1 MTLEGIIGGMA
12 GAGPRKEAVRLLA
25 VAGLVAACGHNTPV
39 DPGTGGPPQGSVA
52 QSWITTAD
60 QTHLLSQQAD
70 VLIRSDAVASPIVI
84 DVDEGTSYQEMV
96 GFGAAMTDASA
107 YLIQRKLGAQHDAIL
122 RELFG
127 RNPGIGLSFMRVPM
141 GASDFSTHHYSYDDM
156 PAGQT
161 DSTLAQFSIDADRA
175 DKLPALKAALAINPQ
190 LKLVGSP
197 WSAPGW
203 MKTTGSLITGTLR
216 PEFYDSFAQ
225 YFRKFIEGYTA
236 EGVPIFAVTMQNEP
250 AYEPADYPGMRLD
263 PPARAEVI
271 GKHVGPLFA
280 QTGIQALI
288 LDWDHNWDVP
298 SSPLAVLADPTAR
311 QYVNAVAWHCYAGDV
326 GVQDNV
332 HAAYP
337 SKDAYFTECSGG
349 GWATVFGDNLKYFVG
364 TLIIGSTRGWAKG
377 VALWNLALD
386 ENAGPHLGGC
396 GNCRG
401 VITINSSN
409 GFVTRNVEYYAL
421 AHASQFVKPGAHRIF
436 SSTNVSGLQTV
447 AFKNADDD
455 SKVLIVLNT
464 APAERTFAVHFSGKS
479 ILYAL
484 AAGAVATIRWS

>member
-1 MTLEGIIGGMA
+1 MGGMV
-12 GAGPRKEAVRLLA
+12 GAVFRKEAVRLVA
-25 VAGLVAACGHNTPV
+25 IAGLVACGHNTPV
-39 DPGTGGPPQGSVA
+39 DQGTGGPPQGPVA
-52 QSWITTAD
+52 QSWITTGD

-141 GASDFSTHHYSYDDM
+141 GASDFSTHHYSYDDV
-156 PAGQT
+156 PTGQT
-161 DSTLAQFSIDADRA
+161 DSTLAHFSIDEDRA

-298 SSPLAVLADPTAR
+298 NSPLAVLADPTAR
-311 QYVNAVAWHCYAGDV
+311 QYVNAVAWHCYGGDV
-326 GVQDNV
+326 SAQETV

-337 SKDAYFTECSGG
+337 TKDAYFTECSGG
-349 GWATVFGDNLKYFVG
+349 GWATVFADNLKWFVG

-409 GFVTRNVEYYAL
+409 GFVTRNVEYYSL
-421 AHASQFVKPGAHRIF
+421 AHASQFVRPGAHRIA
-436 SSTNVSGLQTV
+436 SSNNVSGLQTV
-447 AFKNADDD
+447 AFKNADDG

-464 APAERTFAVHFSGKS
+464 ASAEVSFAVHIGGKT
-479 ILYAL
+479 ILYAMP
-484 AAGAVATIRWS
+484 AGAAVTLVWS

>member
-1 MTLEGIIGGMA
+1 VTLQALFCGRKTRRVCCVVFA
-12 GAGPRKEAVRLLA
+12 GFAAG
-25 VAGLVAACGHNTPV
+25 CGSNTAV
-39 DPGTGGPPQGSVA
+39 DPGGGGTPSGPAAEV
-52 QSWITTAD
+52 WLTTAD
-60 QTHLLSQQAD
+60 QTHLLSQQPD
-70 VLIRSDAVASPIVI
+70 VVIRSGADASSIVI
-84 DVDEGTSYQEMV
+84 DVDEATSYQEIV

-107 YLIQRKLGAQHDAIL
+107 FLIQHKLGAQHDAIL
-122 RELFG
+122 HELFG
-127 RNPGIGLSFMRVPM
+127 RNPGIGLSFVRVPM
-141 GASDFSTHHYSYDDM
+141 GASDFSTHDYSYDDM

-161 DSTLAQFSIDADRA
+161 DSTLANFSIAEDRV

-190 LKLVGSP
+190 LKLVASP
-197 WSAPGW
+197 WSPPGW
-203 MKTTGSLITGTLR
+203 MKTTGSLIQGTLR

-263 PPARAEVI
+263 PPVRAEVI
-271 GKHVGPLFA
+271 GKHVGPIFEKN
-280 QTGIQALI
+280 GVQALI
-288 LDWDHNWDVP
+288 LDWDHNWDLP
-298 SSPLAVLADPTAR
+298 SSPLAVLADSAAR
-311 QYVNAVAWHCYAGDV
+311 KYVSGVAWHCYAGSV
-326 GVQDNV
+326 GVQENV

-349 GWATVFGDNLKYFVG
+349 GWATVFGDNLKFFVG
-364 TLIIGSTRGWAKG
+364 ELIIGSTRGWAKG

-401 VITINSSN
+401 VITINSAN

-421 AHASQFVKPGAHRIF
+421 AHASRFVRPGAHRIA
-436 SSTNVSGLQTV
+436 STTNVSGLQSV
-447 AFKNADDD
+447 AFKNADDG

-464 APAERTFAVHFSGKS
+464 ASAEVSFSVHVGGKA

-484 AAGAVATIRWS
+484 PAGAVATFRWS

>member
-1 MTLEGIIGGMA
+1 MRTTSFVQTSII
-12 GAGPRKEAVRLLA
+12 
-25 VAGLVAACGHNTPV
+25 VALSGVVAACGHNSAV
-39 DPGTGGPPQGSVA
+39 GPGGGPPPGPVA
-52 QSWITTAD
+52 QAWITTAN
-60 QTHLLSQQAD
+60 QSRLLSQEPDLQ
-70 VLIRSDAVASPIVI
+70 IRSTADAFPVVI
-84 DVDEGTSYQEMV
+84 DVDEGTVYQEMV

-122 RELFG
+122 HELFG

-141 GASDFSTHHYSYDDM
+141 GASDFSTHDYSYDDM

-161 DSTLAQFSIDADRA
+161 DSTLANFSLAEDRV
-175 DKLPALKAALAINPQ
+175 DKLAVLKAALAINPQ

-197 WSAPGW
+197 WSPPGW
-203 MKTTGSLITGTLR
+203 MKTTGSLIQGTLL
-216 PEFYDSFAQ
+216 PKFYGSFAE
-225 YFRKFIEGYTA
+225 YFRKFIDGYAT
-236 EGVPIFAVTMQNEP
+236 EGVPMYAITLQNEP

-271 GKHVGPLFA
+271 GKNMGPLFA
-280 QTGIQALI
+280 SVGIQTLI
-288 LDWDHNWDVP
+288 LDWDHNWDLP
-298 SSPLAVLADPTAR
+298 SSPLAVLADPIAQ

-326 GVQDNV
+326 SAQDNV

-337 SKDAYFTECSGG
+337 TKDAYFTECSGG
-349 GWATVFGDNLKYFVG
+349 GWAPVWADNLKWFVG

-401 VITINSSN
+401 VITINSGT
-409 GFVTRNVEYYAL
+409 GFVTRNVEYYSL
-421 AHASQFVKPGAHRIF
+421 AHASQFVRPGAHRIA
-436 SSTNVSGLQTV
+436 STTNVGGLQSV
-447 AFKNADDD
+447 AFKNADDG

-464 APAERTFAVHFSGKS
+464 AAAEVTFAVHFGGKS

-484 AAGAVATIRWS
+484 PAGAVVTIRWS

>member
-1 MTLEGIIGGMA
+1 MQEGLFWRRRRTA
-12 GAGPRKEAVRLLA
+12 ALYLVLLA
-25 VAGLVAACGHNTPV
+25 ALSACGHNSAV
-39 DPGTGGPPQGSVA
+39 GPGGGVPPGPVA
-52 QSWITTAD
+52 QAWVTTAN
-60 QTHLLSQQAD
+60 QSRLLSQDPDLQ
-70 VLIRSDAVASPIVI
+70 IRSTADAFPVVI
-84 DVDEGTSYQEMV
+84 DVDEATMYQEMV

-122 RELFG
+122 HELFG

-141 GASDFSTHHYSYDDM
+141 GASDFSTHDYSYDDM

-161 DSTLAQFSIDADRA
+161 DSTLARFTLAEDRV

-197 WSAPGW
+197 WSPPGW
-203 MKTTGSLITGTLR
+203 MKTTGSLIQGTLR
-216 PEFYDSFAQ
+216 PEFYGSFAE
-225 YFRKFIEGYTA
+225 YFRKFIDGYAA
-236 EGVPIFAVTMQNEP
+236 EGVPMFAVTLQNEP

-271 GKHVGPLFA
+271 GKHMGPLFA
-280 QTGIQALI
+280 SAGIQTQI
-288 LDWDHNWDVP
+288 FDWDHNWDVP
-298 SSPLAVLADPTAR
+298 ASPLAVLADTLAR
-311 QYVNAVAWHCYAGDV
+311 KYVNAVAWHCYGGDV
-326 GVQDNV
+326 SAQDNV

-337 SKDAYFTECSGG
+337 SKDVYFTECSGG
-349 GWATVFGDNLKYFVG
+349 GWAPVWADNLKWFVG
-364 TLIIGSTRGWAKG
+364 TLVIGSTRGWAKG

-401 VITINSSN
+401 VITINSAT

-421 AHASQFVKPGAHRIF
+421 AHASQFVRPGAHRIA
-436 SSTNVSGLQTV
+436 SSTNVGGLQTV
-447 AFKNADDD
+447 AFKNADDG

-464 APAERTFAVHFSGKS
+464 AAAEVSFAVHFGGKA
-479 ILYAL
+479 ILYAIS
-484 AAGAVATIRWS
+484 AGAVVTLRWS

>member
-1 MTLEGIIGGMA
+1 MKVTTPLHLSI
-12 GAGPRKEAVRLLA
+12 
-25 VAGLVAACGHNTPV
+25 VAILSGLMAACGHNSAV
-39 DPGTGGPPQGSVA
+39 GPGGGPPPGPVA
-52 QSWITTAD
+52 QAWITTAN
-60 QTHLLSQQAD
+60 QSRLLSQEPDLQ
-70 VLIRSDAVASPIVI
+70 IRSTGDAFPVVI
-84 DVDEGTSYQEMV
+84 DVDEATVYQQMV

-107 YLIQRKLGAQHDAIL
+107 YLIQQKLGAQHDAIL
-122 RELFG
+122 HELFG

-141 GASDFSTHHYSYDDM
+141 GASDFSTHDYSYDDM

-161 DSTLAQFSIDADRA
+161 DSTLTQFSLAEDRV
-175 DKLPALKAALAINPQ
+175 DKLPALKAALAINPD

-203 MKTTGSLITGTLR
+203 MKTTGSLIQGTLR
-216 PEFYDSFAQ
+216 PESYDSFAQ
-225 YFRKFIEGYTA
+225 YFRKFVDGYAA
-236 EGVPIFAVTMQNEP
+236 EGVPIYAVTMQNEP

-271 GKHVGPLFA
+271 GKHVGPLFESA
-280 QTGIQALI
+280 GIQTLI

-298 SSPLAVLADPTAR
+298 ASPLAVLADSAAR
-311 QYVNAVAWHCYAGDV
+311 KYVSAVAWHCYGGDV
-326 GVQDNV
+326 SAQDNV

-349 GWATVFGDNLKYFVG
+349 GWAPVWADNLKWFVG

-401 VITINSSN
+401 VITINSAT

-421 AHASQFVKPGAHRIF
+421 AHASQFVRPGAHRIA
-436 SSTNVSGLQTV
+436 STTNVGGLQSV
-447 AFKNADDD
+447 AFKNADDG
-455 SKVLIVLNT
+455 SKILIVLNT
-464 APAERTFAVHFSGKS
+464 GTAEVAFAVHSGGKA

-484 AAGAVATIRWS
+484 PAGAVVTLRWT

>member
-1 MTLEGIIGGMA
+1 MRINLSVQTSLVVGI
-12 GAGPRKEAVRLLA
+12 
-25 VAGLVAACGHNTPV
+25 AGLLAACGHNSAV
-39 DPGTGGPPQGSVA
+39 GPGGGPPPGPVA
-52 QSWITTAD
+52 QAWITTAN
-60 QTHLLSQQAD
+60 QSRLLSQDPDLQ
-70 VLIRSDAVASPIVI
+70 IRSTADAFPVVI
-84 DVDEGTSYQEMV
+84 DVDEGTVYQEMV

-107 YLIQRKLGAQHDAIL
+107 YLIQHKLGAQHDAIL
-122 RELFG
+122 HELFG

-141 GASDFSTHHYSYDDM
+141 GASDFSTHDYSYDDV

-161 DSTLAQFSIDADRA
+161 DSTLANFSLAEDRV

-197 WSAPGW
+197 WSPPGW
-203 MKTTGSLITGTLR
+203 MKTTGSLIQGTLL
-216 PEFYDSFAQ
+216 PKFYGSFAE
-225 YFRKFIEGYTA
+225 YFRKFIDGYAT
-236 EGVPIFAVTMQNEP
+236 EGVPMYAITLQNEP

-271 GKHVGPLFA
+271 GKYMGPLFA
-280 QTGIQALI
+280 SAEIQTLI
-288 LDWDHNWDVP
+288 LDWDHNWDLP
-298 SSPLAVLADPTAR
+298 SSPLAVLADTVAQ

-326 GVQDNV
+326 SAQDNV

-337 SKDAYFTECSGG
+337 TKDAYFTECSGG
-349 GWATVFGDNLKYFVG
+349 GWAPVWADNLKWFVG

-401 VITINSSN
+401 VITINSGT
-409 GFVTRNVEYYAL
+409 GFVTRNVEYYSL
-421 AHASQFVKPGAHRIF
+421 AHASQFVKPGAHRIA
-436 SSTNVSGLQTV
+436 STTNVGGLQSV
-447 AFKNADDD
+447 AFKNADDG

-464 APAERTFAVHFSGKS
+464 AAAEVTFAVHFGGKS

-484 AAGAVATIRWS
+484 PAGAVVTLRWS

>member
-1 MTLEGIIGGMA
+1 
-12 GAGPRKEAVRLLA
+12 
-25 VAGLVAACGHNTPV
+25 VAGVWL
-39 DPGTGGPPQGSVA
+39 
-52 QSWITTAD
+52 TTAD
-60 QTHLLSQQAD
+60 QTHLLSQQPD
-70 VLIRSDAVASPIVI
+70 VLIRSGADASAVVI

-107 YLIQRKLGAQHDAIL
+107 FLIQHKLGAQHDAIL
-122 RELFG
+122 HELFG
-127 RNPGIGLSFMRVPM
+127 RNPGIGLSFVRVPM

-161 DSTLAQFSIDADRA
+161 DSTLANFSIAEDRV

-190 LKLVGSP
+190 LKLVASP
-197 WSAPGW
+197 WSPPGW
-203 MKTTGSLITGTLR
+203 MKTTGSLIQGTLR

-250 AYEPADYPGMRLD
+250 AFEPADYSGMRLD

-271 GKHVGPLFA
+271 GKHVGPLFEQA
-280 QTGIQALI
+280 GIPALI
-288 LDWDHNWDVP
+288 LDWDHNWDLP
-298 SSPLAVLADPTAR
+298 SSPLAVLADSAAR
-311 QYVNAVAWHCYAGDV
+311 KYVSGVAWHCYAGSV
-326 GVQDNV
+326 GAQENV

-349 GWATVFGDNLKYFVG
+349 GWATVFGDNLKFFVG
-364 TLIIGSTRGWAKG
+364 ELIIGSTRGWAKG

-396 GNCRG
+396 TNCRG
-401 VITINSSN
+401 VITINSAN

-421 AHASQFVKPGAHRIF
+421 AHASQFVRPGAHRIA
-436 SSTNVSGLQTV
+436 SSTNVSGLQSV
-447 AFKNADDD
+447 AFKNADDG

-464 APAERTFAVHFSGKS
+464 ASAEVSFSVHVGGKA

-484 AAGAVATIRWS
+484 PAGAVATFRWS